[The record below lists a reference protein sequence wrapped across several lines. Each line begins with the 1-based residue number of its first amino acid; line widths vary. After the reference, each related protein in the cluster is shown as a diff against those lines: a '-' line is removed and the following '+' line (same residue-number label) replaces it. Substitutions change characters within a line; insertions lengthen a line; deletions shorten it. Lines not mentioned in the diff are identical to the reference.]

1 MPKRPKP
8 KRKLSKQALADAKMR
23 DMRKLLKN
31 AQWAVTEVAKY
42 LGASVATMKSQ
53 PNVLL
58 VAHPDHIPL
67 RVDLKTGSCERVE
80 PEQTADEPADDTAQQ
95 AAQ

>member
-1 MPKRPKP
+1 
-8 KRKLSKQALADAKMR
+8 MR

-80 PEQTADEPADDTAQQ
+80 PEQAAEETADTAQQ

>member
-23 DMRKLLKN
+23 DLRKQLKN
-31 AQWAVTEVAKY
+31 ARWAITEVAKY
-42 LGASVATMKSQ
+42 LGASVATMNSQ
-53 PNVLL
+53 PDVLL

-67 RVDLKTGSCERVE
+67 RVDLKTGSCERVDPQQAAE
-80 PEQTADEPADDTAQQ
+80 DTADTAQQ